1 MFGKW
6 RVLVLLLAIGGGL
19 FYRQLNQLWGDLPAP
34 TLDAQQW
41 WSNKP
46 APKDYQAYLA
56 KSSKIVENPLKY
68 PDEVGDLIIYE
79 LCGIL

>member
-1 MFGKW
+1 MFGKG
-6 RVLVLLLAIGGGL
+6 RVLILLLAIGGGL

-46 APKDYQAYLA
+46 APKDYDAYLA
-56 KSSKIVENPLKY
+56 KSSMVVESPLKY
-68 PDEVGDLIIYE
+68 PDEVSYLCII
-79 LCGIL
+79 